1 MEKLLAKMWKLVVGV
16 AAQLWNLVSD
26 YERDFDPWKLLG
38 VGCFILAAVW
48 GGTVFRLALSG
59 KDSTT
64 LGILAGMVSAFIA
77 VGTFLFGQSR
87 KSDAAMIDKGKD
99 AP

>member
-1 MEKLLAKMWKLVVGV
+1 MKALLKKLLTWIKLGL
-16 AAQLWNLVSD
+16 AQLWSLVSD

-48 GGTVFRLALSG
+48 GSTVFRLALAG
-59 KDSTT
+59 RDSST

-87 KSDAAMIDKGKD
+87 KSDAAMIEKSKG